1 MSAVGTAILIGA
13 GVSALIGG
21 AGAASSGAQKRKA
34 ERQERAAR
42 ARRQVLEA
50 NRQDPIDPYAD
61 LANPYANLQVATQA
75 NIMQAEQADIS
86 LASSLDTLRATG
98 ASAGG
103 ATALARAA
111 MQSKRGVSASIE
123 QQEAKNAQLRARG
136 EIQTA
141 QMRGQGEMFKYQATE
156 AREMQELDRAASL
169 ESSYNQQ
176 AAAYGAQSSAMAGQ
190 AVGAVATGIVG
201 AAQAGV
207 FKGTTPPPNKLLET
221 FGTQGIKQMQ
231 ANPWLNPTGW
241 KDSAAGSAAMLQ
253 QNQFDA
259 MNLRLNP
266 KEDIGYDPNSRFGGV
281 LNTTRAMTALTPGNP
296 YSLANRM
303 W

>member
-1 MSAVGTAILIGA
+1 
-13 GVSALIGG
+13 
-21 AGAASSGAQKRKA
+21 
-34 ERQERAAR
+34 
-42 ARRQVLEA
+42 
-50 NRQDPIDPYAD
+50 
-61 LANPYANLQVATQA
+61 
-75 NIMQAEQADIS
+75 MQA
-86 LASSLDTLRATG
+86 
-98 ASAGG
+98 
-103 ATALARAA
+103 
-111 MQSKRGVSASIE
+111 
-123 QQEAKNAQLRARG
+123 
-136 EIQTA
+136 A
-141 QMRGQGEMFKYQATE
+141 QMRQKGQVYAFQAQET
-156 AREMQELDRAASL
+156 REMTELDRQSSL

-176 AAAYGAQSSAMAGQ
+176 AAASGAQSSAMAGQ
-190 AVGAVATGIVG
+190 AMGAITTGIIGGV
-201 AAQAGV
+201 QAGV

-241 KDSAAGSAAMLQ
+241 KDSVVGSAAMLQ

-266 KEDIGYDPNSRFGGV
+266 KEDIGYDPTSRFGGV